1 MKFLH
6 GVTLY
11 SFAGWL
17 IEETFQKVTCGTFK
31 RPHFSWLPFKPMYGI
46 AAMLMVTTQ
55 KKGKWA
61 ALLGISSIPMAVEFV
76 SGYWLRERYGLQ
88 YWDYSQEKG
97 NIQGLVCPKFWAYWA
112 LLGGLLLYEVQPKA
126 EAWLSK
132 GVPWRQKFL
141 SAASLLMLTDVECNL
156 WRRHHDQRKLALN
169 K

>member
-1 MKFLH
+1 
-6 GVTLY
+6 
-11 SFAGWL
+11 
-17 IEETFQKVTCGTFK
+17 
-31 RPHFSWLPFKPMYGI
+31 
-46 AAMLMVTTQ
+46 MLMVTTQ

-112 LLGGLLLYEVQPKA
+112 LLGGILLYEVQPKA

-132 GVPWRQKFL
+132 GAPWRQKFL

-156 WRRHHDQRKLALN
+156 WRRHHDQRKWALN

>member
-76 SGYWLRERYGLQ
+76 SGYWLRERYGLK
-88 YWDYSQEKG
+88 YWDYSQEK
-97 NIQGLVCPKFWAYWA
+97 
-112 LLGGLLLYEVQPKA
+112 
-126 EAWLSK
+126 
-132 GVPWRQKFL
+132 
-141 SAASLLMLTDVECNL
+141 
-156 WRRHHDQRKLALN
+156 
-169 K
+169 